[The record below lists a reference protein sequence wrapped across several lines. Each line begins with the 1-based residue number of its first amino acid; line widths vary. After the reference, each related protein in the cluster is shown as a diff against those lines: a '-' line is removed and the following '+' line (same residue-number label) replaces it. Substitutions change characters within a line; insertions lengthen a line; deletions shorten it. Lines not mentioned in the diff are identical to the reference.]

1 MDKQKIF
8 YYFLTV
14 ILCILAFS
22 LTLKLV
28 FKTEQINEGKFRVT
42 DVVLLSEVQLVD
54 KTTTENGWRLNV
66 SQNNRLTFL
75 ITPMS
80 SATVKKVYITDLKV
94 KGGQDIVFYIKDNET
109 RLTLNRLPQTL
120 DVEHMID
127 ENGQIKIDLIA
138 LNENVLKNWVVP
150 EHIKEIRCD
159 GKIFETAGISLN
171 TIKFDLSFKLNIEED
186 NGKVNTMKVNMT
198 LPSNRLE
205 ENGVDII
212 KLPTNQFK
220 FKVN

>member
-42 DVVLLSEVQLVD
+42 DAVLLSEVQLVD

-80 SATVKKVYITDLKV
+80 SATVKKAYITDLKV

-212 KLPTNQFK
+212 KLPINQFK

>member
-14 ILCILAFS
+14 ILCIIAFN

-28 FKTEQINEGKFRVT
+28 FKTDQINEGKFRVT
-42 DVVLLSEVQLVD
+42 DAVLLSEVQLVD
-54 KTTTENGWRLNV
+54 KTTTENGWSLNV

-80 SATVKKVYITDLKV
+80 SATVKRIYITDLKV
-94 KGGQDIVFYIKDNET
+94 KGGQDIVFYVKDNET

-120 DVEHMID
+120 DIEYVID

-171 TIKFDLSFKLNIEED
+171 TIKFDLSFKLNIAEE

-198 LPSNRLE
+198 LPNDRLE
-205 ENGVDII
+205 ENGVDVI